1 MQLQKIKD
9 KQWTNPLNQI
19 SALVLTL
26 YSTLDHHQIN
36 FSTVDDKSLTNPTE
50 FL

>member
-26 YSTLDHHQIN
+26 YSTLDTIKLIFQLLMIK
-36 FSTVDDKSLTNPTE
+36 V
-50 FL
+50 